1 MSGSESGRGRAC
13 LILSDAQ
20 RGDNP
25 HAEIQGDNDIFVIAA
40 LTQNFDRDILIQTK
54 KQTVKFSSVL
64 NDLISNKTA
73 IFAPMPQPQLFLIRY
88 SRSLRFPSNCHV

>member
-1 MSGSESGRGRAC
+1 MSQGEAGHASYFQMLKEH
-13 LILSDAQ
+13 
-20 RGDNP
+20 GDNP

-73 IFAPMPQPQLFLIRY
+73 IFTPMPQPQLFLIRY